1 MYKIKNYNYFYN
13 HKNVDN
19 IKFFPTLIQLLTD
32 LWYYLY
38 GVLSKVFYVFNT
50 PDTMYERS
58 IMASSVKIKLKGY
71 DHKLVD
77 SSVENIV
84 SQVENA
90 GGKISGPIPLPTDKS
105 VYTIIRA
112 VHKYKSSREQFEIR
126 THKRLIQIDNMNKDI
141 EDVLSRIAIPA
152 GVMVEI
158 KM

>member
-1 MYKIKNYNYFYN
+1 
-13 HKNVDN
+13 
-19 IKFFPTLIQLLTD
+19 
-32 LWYYLY
+32 
-38 GVLSKVFYVFNT
+38 
-50 PDTMYERS
+50 
-58 IMASSVKIKLKGY
+58 MASSVKIKLKGY